1 MASVIFNAFKQKLM
15 VGEVD
20 FDTDV
25 FNVAL
30 LTSSFTPNIDT
41 MMVWGD
47 TGVSSNEITGVA
59 YVTGGTVLAGMTVTL
74 NTSTDK
80 AILDATDVTWASSTI
95 TARYVAIY
103 KATAPLWLV
112 AAFDFGA
119 DKSSN
124 NGDFTVQWNASG
136 IMDLT

>member
-20 FDTDV
+20 LDAGV

-41 MMVWGD
+41 QMVWTDISG
-47 TGVSSNEITGVA
+47 NEITGTA
-59 YVTGGTVLAGMTVTL
+59 YVAGGTVLAGMTVTL

-103 KATAPLWLV
+103 KNTEPKWLV
-112 AAFDFGA
+112 AAFDFGS

>member
-15 VGEVD
+15 VGETD
-20 FDTDV
+20 LDTHT

-30 LTSSFTPNIDT
+30 MTSSYTPNDDT
-41 MMVWGD
+41 QTIWSD
-47 TGVSSNEITGVA
+47 ISANEISGA
-59 YVTGGTVLAGMTVTL
+59 GYVTGGTMLAGMTVTL
-74 NTSTDK
+74 NLSTNK

-95 TARYVAIY
+95 TARYVVIY
-103 KATAPLWLV
+103 KLVDPKWLV
-112 AAFDFGA
+112 AAFDFGS

>member
-15 VGEVD
+15 VGACD
-20 FDTDV
+20 LDTDV

-30 LTSSFTPNIDT
+30 LTNSFTPDIDT

-47 TGVSSNEITGVA
+47 TGVSSNEITGVN
-59 YVTGGTVLAGMTVTL
+59 YVSGGTILTGMTVML

-103 KATAPLWLV
+103 KATEPKWLV
-112 AAFDFGA
+112 AAFDFGS

>member
-1 MASVIFNAFKQKLM
+1 MASVIFNIFKQKLM
-15 VGEVD
+15 TGECD
-20 FDTDV
+20 LDTNS

-30 LTSSFTPNIDT
+30 LSSSFTPNIDT
-41 MMVWGD
+41 QTVWGD
-47 TGVSSNEITGVA
+47 ISTNEISGTA
-59 YVTGGTVLAGMTVTL
+59 YVAGGTLLAGVTVTL

-80 AILDATDVTWASSTI
+80 AILDANDVTWASSTI

-103 KATAPLWLV
+103 KNASPAWLV
-112 AAFDFGA
+112 AAFDFGS
-119 DKSSN
+119 DKSSS

>member
-1 MASVIFNAFKQKLM
+1 MASVIFNIFKQKLM
-15 VGEVD
+15 VGECD
-20 FDTDV
+20 LDTDS

-30 LTSSFTPNIDT
+30 LSSSFTPNIDSQT
-41 MMVWGD
+41 VWGD
-47 TGVSSNEITGVA
+47 ISANEITGTA
-59 YVTGGTVLAGMTVTL
+59 YVAGGTTLAGVTVTL

-95 TARYVAIY
+95 TARYAAIY
-103 KATAPLWLV
+103 KSGSPAWLV
-112 AAFDFGA
+112 AAFDFGS